1 MVELGRRLLVIV
13 GILLASCVAAF
24 ATPSVTNL
32 SPNSGAVG
40 ASVTITGTNFGSTQA
55 DSTVAFNGTAAT
67 PTEWDP
73 TSIVVTVPTGTTTGN
88 VVVMVDGVTSNGM
101 LMTITGTSPPSR
113 PVGSALDLSNPLTA
127 NLAGLFLMNEGSGT
141 SDQNLVDNQV
151 ANFSGGSLPTWD
163 TGGPAVVFAEVR

>member
-67 PTEWDP
+67 PTEWDA

-101 LMTITGTSPPSR
+101 LMTITG
-113 PVGSALDLSNPLTA
+113 
-127 NLAGLFLMNEGSGT
+127 
-141 SDQNLVDNQV
+141 
-151 ANFSGGSLPTWD
+151 
-163 TGGPAVVFAEVR
+163 